1 MTASEVLP
9 VILYILGA
17 ILLVALIVLTIKLT
31 ITIHKIDKVVDNITE
46 KVTALD
52 GVFSVVNAVSNK
64 FTFIT
69 DKVVNIIYSLI
80 EKITKRKEDWK
91 MSKKGLGKFVL
102 GTGIGA
108 GLALLFAPKKG
119 SDLRRDIK
127 RKFDEFMKDV
137 DKIEIE
143 DIKESFTKKVDEIK
157 KELED
162 LDKEKV
168 EKIAKKKAKELQR
181 KAEDLVDLAKEKGTP
196 VLEGIADDLKHKV
209 ICVCTEVINKLEK
222 GE

>member
-52 GVFSVVNAVSNK
+52 GLFSVVNAVSKK

-80 EKITKRKEDWK
+80 EKITKRKED
-91 MSKKGLGKFVL
+91 
-102 GTGIGA
+102 
-108 GLALLFAPKKG
+108 
-119 SDLRRDIK
+119 
-127 RKFDEFMKDV
+127 
-137 DKIEIE
+137 
-143 DIKESFTKKVDEIK
+143 
-157 KELED
+157 
-162 LDKEKV
+162 
-168 EKIAKKKAKELQR
+168 
-181 KAEDLVDLAKEKGTP
+181 
-196 VLEGIADDLKHKV
+196 
-209 ICVCTEVINKLEK
+209 
-222 GE
+222 

>member
-1 MTASEVLP
+1 
-9 VILYILGA
+9 
-17 ILLVALIVLTIKLT
+17 
-31 ITIHKIDKVVDNITE
+31 
-46 KVTALD
+46 
-52 GVFSVVNAVSNK
+52 
-64 FTFIT
+64 
-69 DKVVNIIYSLI
+69 
-80 EKITKRKEDWK
+80 

-102 GTGIGA
+102 GAGIGA

-181 KAEDLVDLAKEKGTP
+181 KAEDQVD
-196 VLEGIADDLKHKV
+196 
-209 ICVCTEVINKLEK
+209 
-222 GE
+222 

>member
-80 EKITKRKEDWK
+80 EKITKRHKE
-91 MSKKGLGKFVL
+91 
-102 GTGIGA
+102 
-108 GLALLFAPKKG
+108 
-119 SDLRRDIK
+119 
-127 RKFDEFMKDV
+127 
-137 DKIEIE
+137 
-143 DIKESFTKKVDEIK
+143 
-157 KELED
+157 
-162 LDKEKV
+162 
-168 EKIAKKKAKELQR
+168 EKIAINIEQIAKSFVAKEQISWHNTNFFYLQ
-181 KAEDLVDLAKEKGTP
+181 KEKNSWKGLNQMIEPFPCIAHHSFWCMFYWTQKLGPDPIIQEKWLQNKIENSAIFWEEKLQGIKPVTINLNCFEENADDFAKEW
-196 VLEGIADDLKHKV
+196 IRWSND
-209 ICVCTEVINKLEK
+209 EK
-222 GE
+222 NVSSRL

>member
-17 ILLVALIVLTIKLT
+17 ILLVALEVLTIKLT

-52 GVFSVVNAVSNK
+52 GLFSVVNAVSNK

-102 GTGIGA
+102 GAGIGV

-209 ICVCTEVINKLEK
+209 ICVCTEIINKLEK

>member
-1 MTASEVLP
+1 MTANEVLP

-17 ILLVALIVLTIKLT
+17 ILLVALIVLTVKLT
-31 ITIHKIDKVVDNITE
+31 ITVHKIDKVVDNITE

-52 GVFSVVNAVSNK
+52 GLFSVVNAVSNK

-102 GTGIGA
+102 GAGIGA

>member
-1 MTASEVLP
+1 
-9 VILYILGA
+9 
-17 ILLVALIVLTIKLT
+17 
-31 ITIHKIDKVVDNITE
+31 
-46 KVTALD
+46 
-52 GVFSVVNAVSNK
+52 
-64 FTFIT
+64 
-69 DKVVNIIYSLI
+69 
-80 EKITKRKEDWK
+80 

-102 GTGIGA
+102 GAGIGA

-196 VLEGIADDLKHKV
+196 VLEGIADDLKYKV
-209 ICVCTEVINKLEK
+209 ICVCTEIINKLEK

>member
-17 ILLVALIVLTIKLT
+17 ILLVALIVLTVKLT

-69 DKVVNIIYSLI
+69 DRVVNIIYSLI

-91 MSKKGLGKFVL
+91 MSKNGFGKFAL
-102 GTGIGA
+102 GAGIGA

-137 DKIEIE
+137 DKIEVE
-143 DIKESFTKKVDEIK
+143 DIKESFTEKVDEIK

-196 VLEGIADDLKHKV
+196 VLEGIAEDLKHKV
-209 ICVCTEVINKLEK
+209 ICVCTEVINKLER

>member
-1 MTASEVLP
+1 
-9 VILYILGA
+9 
-17 ILLVALIVLTIKLT
+17 
-31 ITIHKIDKVVDNITE
+31 
-46 KVTALD
+46 
-52 GVFSVVNAVSNK
+52 
-64 FTFIT
+64 
-69 DKVVNIIYSLI
+69 
-80 EKITKRKEDWK
+80 

-102 GTGIGA
+102 GAGIGA

-168 EKIAKKKAKELQR
+168 EKWIKNGAKPTDTVKALIE
-181 KAEDLVDLAKEKGTP
+181 KA
-196 VLEGIADDLKHKV
+196 
-209 ICVCTEVINKLEK
+209 
-222 GE
+222 

>member
-1 MTASEVLP
+1 VTASEVLP

-52 GVFSVVNAVSNK
+52 GLFSVVNAVSNK

-91 MSKKGLGKFVL
+91 MSKNGLGKFVL
-102 GTGIGA
+102 GAGIGA

>member
-9 VILYILGA
+9 VILYIWGA

-52 GVFSVVNAVSNK
+52 GLFSVVNAVSNK

-102 GTGIGA
+102 GAGIGA

-209 ICVCTEVINKLEK
+209 ICVCTEIINKLEK